1 MIRILPLILF
11 LSLSPASASAQLRTG
26 AQEPNWGIV
35 IHGGAGTIERGSMT
49 PAREAEYRE
58 RLTAALQAGHDVLQ
72 RGGTSLD
79 AVQAAINVMEDSPLF
94 NAGKGAVFTHEGKN
108 ELDAAI
114 MDGSTRRAGAVAGL
128 RHVKNPI
135 DLARAVMEKSP
146 HVLLVGEG
154 AEEFALEQGVRLV
167 PESYFYTESRWRS
180 LQRAIEEEKA
190 AAGQPPTAMTP
201 DLWNAQTRKFG
212 TVGAVALDRHGNLA
226 AGTSTGGLTNKRW
239 GRVGDSP
246 IIGAGT
252 YADNRCQGSSAT
264 GTGEYF
270 IRAVVG
276 YDICA
281 RMMYRGMS
289 VQEAANEVV
298 MKELVEM
305 GGDGGVIAMDHA
317 GNYAFSFNTSGMYR
331 GYMGKDGKARLGIY
345 RE

>member
-1 MIRILPLILF
+1 MRFSLPLLAC
-11 LSLSPASASAQLRTG
+11 LTLLAAPARGQTPAPD
-26 AQEPNWGIV
+26 PNWGIV

-49 PAREAEYRE
+49 PEREAAYRE
-58 RLTAALQAGHDVLQ
+58 RLTAALRAGHAVLEK
-72 RGGTSLD
+72 GGSSLD

-94 NAGKGAVFTHEGKN
+94 NSGKGAVFTHEGKN

-114 MDGSTRRAGAVAGL
+114 MDGATRRAGAVARL
-128 RHVKNPI
+128 RHIKNPI

-146 HVLLVGEG
+146 HVLLVGDG
-154 AEEFALEQGVRLV
+154 AEEFALEQGFRLM
-167 PESYFYTESRWRS
+167 PESYFYTEPRWRS
-180 LQRAIEEEKA
+180 LQRAIEEEKKA
-190 AAGQPPTAMTP
+190 KGVPQATLTP
-201 DLWNAQTRKFG
+201 DLWNEKTRKFG

-281 RMMYRGMS
+281 LMMYRGLS
-289 VQEAANEVV
+289 VQQAADEVV
-298 MKELVEM
+298 MKELVAM
-305 GGDGGVIAMDHA
+305 GGDGGVIAMDRA
-317 GNYAFSFNTSGMYR
+317 GHYAFSFNTSGMYR
-331 GYMGKDGKARLGIY
+331 GYMGKDGRVVLGIY